1 VGDVFGASI
10 PVQRCTVHKKRNVLE
25 YLSKSDRGW
34 VSRRMSQAYDE
45 NTESKARK
53 MLLALADQLR
63 RINPD
68 AAKSLLEGLEETLT
82 VQRLH
87 LPKELRLSLRST
99 NIIESANN
107 GVRDRSRNVK
117 RWRDGMQIE
126 RWTAASL
133 LETSKS
139 FRRIRGCDHMPVLVA
154 ALNNYRTQETEAA

>member
-1 VGDVFGASI
+1 VNDVLGADT

-25 YLSKSDRGW
+25 YLPKSERAW

-45 NTESKARK
+45 GNEQKARTI
-53 MLLALADQLR
+53 LTTLADQLQ

-68 AAKSLLEGLEETLT
+68 AAKSLLEGLDETLT
-82 VQRLH
+82 VQHLK
-87 LPKELRLSLRST
+87 LPKELRISLRST

-117 RWRDGMQIE
+117 RWRDGMQVE

-133 LETSKS
+133 LETARS
-139 FRRIRGCDHMPVLVA
+139 FRRIRGCDHMLVLVTV
-154 ALNNYRTQETEAA
+154 LSNYRKQETEAA